1 MRNPLLR
8 TKKKDQRELVFQ
20 RLKNSQ
26 QRNVVYGQ
34 RVPVT
39 LSAMSNLSQSRRRKK
54 LSKIAIVLSN
64 NLLLKRN
71 RNYKKKKSLSS
82 KLKSNLR
89 SLNL

>member
-1 MRNPLLR
+1 MINM
-8 TKKKDQRELVFQ
+8 KDQRELVFQ

-34 RVPVT
+34 RVPVA

-71 RNYKKKKSLSS
+71 RNYWKKKSLSNE
-82 KLKSNLR
+82 LKAHLKI
-89 SLNL
+89 LNL

>member
-1 MRNPLLR
+1 M

-26 QRNVVYGQ
+26 QKNVVNGQ

-39 LSAMSNLSQSRRRKK
+39 LSAMSNLRQSRSKK

-71 RNYKKKKSLSS
+71 RNYWKKKSLSNE
-82 KLKSNLR
+82 LKAHLR
-89 SLNL
+89 NLNL